1 MNKEAGAGNQEAKQA
16 LSDGLFFLGITLG
29 DEKLVILSELGKVVA
44 KRAVKVS
51 SKKFKLEIQPPEIDA
66 DTQAW
71 AETLIATRVEA
82 RAEKNWA
89 EADRIRDEL
98 AEMGIQLMDAKDP
111 DTGELVTT
119 WEVRR

>member
-16 LSDGLFFLGITLG
+16 LSAGLFFLGITLG

-51 SKKFKLEIQPPEIDA
+51 SKKFRLEIRPPEIDA

-71 AETLIATRVEA
+71 AEALIATRAAA
-82 RAEKNWA
+82 RTEKNWD

-98 AEMGIQLMDAKDP
+98 AEMGIQIMDAKDP
-111 DTGELVTT
+111 ETGELVTT
-119 WEVRR
+119 WEVKR